1 MHRTSREEAVEKA
14 ERLQRLAQAVLEMDL
29 EGVGPLVEEA
39 LAAGLAPAE
48 ILAEGLSAGM
58 RRVGELFKSGEIF
71 MPEVLVSCDV
81 YYRGLEILRPLIRKA
96 GCGATRG
103 KMIIGTIHG
112 DIHSVGKDVAVPV
125 FQAAGYDVIDLGVD
139 VPDEKFVE
147 AIREHEPDIVGLG
160 TYMTSTFMHTRET
173 VRAIAE
179 AGLRDR
185 VRIICGGPA
194 VDPAA
199 ARRMG
204 ADDASDDAW
213 EAVAKLDRLVEELRS
228 ARRSA

>member
-1 MHRTSREEAVEKA
+1 VEKA
-14 ERLQRLAQAVLEMDL
+14 ERLQKLAQAVLEMDL
-29 EGVGPLVEEA
+29 EGIVPLVEDS
-39 LAAGLAPAE
+39 LAAGLSPVE

-58 RRVGELFKSGEIF
+58 RQVGERFKQGEIF

-81 YYRGLEILRPLIRKA
+81 YYRGLEILWPLIRQT
-96 GCGATRG
+96 GGGPVRG
-103 KMIIGTIHG
+103 KMIIGTIYG

-139 VPDEKFVE
+139 VPDERFVE
-147 AIREHEPDIVGLG
+147 AIREYEPDIVGLG

-173 VRAIAE
+173 VRVIE
-179 AGLRDR
+179 QAGLRDR
-185 VRIICGGPA
+185 VKIICGGPA

-213 EAVAKLDRLVEELRS
+213 EAVGKLDRLVEELRA
-228 ARRSA
+228 ARRSV

>member
-1 MHRTSREEAVEKA
+1 VEKA
-14 ERLQRLAQAVLEMDL
+14 ERLQKLAQAVLEMDV
-29 EGVGPLVEEA
+29 EGIVPLVEDS
-39 LAAGLAPAE
+39 LAAGLSPVE

-58 RRVGELFKSGEIF
+58 RQVGERFKQGEIF

-81 YYRGLEILRPLIRKA
+81 YYRGLEILRPLIRQT
-96 GCGATRG
+96 GGGPVRG
-103 KMIIGTIHG
+103 KMIIGTIYG

-139 VPDEKFVE
+139 VPDERFVE
-147 AIREHEPDIVGLG
+147 AIRQYEPDIVGLG

-173 VRAIAE
+173 VRVIE
-179 AGLRDR
+179 QAGLRDR
-185 VRIICGGPA
+185 VKIICGGPA

-213 EAVAKLDRLVEELRS
+213 EAVGKLDRLVEELRA

>member
-1 MHRTSREEAVEKA
+1 MEKA
-14 ERLQRLAQAVLEMDL
+14 ERLQKLAQAVLEMDL
-29 EGVGPLVEEA
+29 EGIVPLVEDS
-39 LAAGLAPAE
+39 LAAGLSPVE

-58 RRVGELFKSGEIF
+58 RQLGERFKQGEIF

-81 YYRGLEILRPLIRKA
+81 YYRGLEILRPLIRQT
-96 GCGATRG
+96 GGGPVRG
-103 KMIIGTIHG
+103 KMIIGTIYG

-139 VPDEKFVE
+139 VPDERFVE
-147 AIREHEPDIVGLG
+147 AIREYEPDIVGLG

-173 VRAIAE
+173 VHVIE
-179 AGLRDR
+179 QAGLRDR
-185 VRIICGGPA
+185 VKIICGGPA

-199 ARRMG
+199 AQRMG

-213 EAVAKLDRLVEELRS
+213 EAVGKLDRLVEELRA
-228 ARRSA
+228 ARRSV

>member
-1 MHRTSREEAVEKA
+1 VEKA
-14 ERLQRLAQAVLEMDL
+14 ERLQKLAQAVLEMDL
-29 EGVGPLVEEA
+29 EGIVPLVEDS
-39 LAAGLAPAE
+39 LAAGLSPVE

-58 RRVGELFKSGEIF
+58 RQVGERFKQGEIF

-81 YYRGLEILRPLIRKA
+81 YYRGLEILRPLIRQT
-96 GCGATRG
+96 GGGPVRG
-103 KMIIGTIHG
+103 KMIIGTIYG

-139 VPDEKFVE
+139 VPDERFVE
-147 AIREHEPDIVGLG
+147 AIREYEPDIVGLG

-173 VRAIAE
+173 VRVIE
-179 AGLRDR
+179 QAGLRDR
-185 VRIICGGPA
+185 VKIICGGPA

-204 ADDASDDAW
+204 ANDASDDAW
-213 EAVAKLDRLVEELRS
+213 EAVGKLDRLVEELRA
-228 ARRSA
+228 ARRSV

>member
-1 MHRTSREEAVEKA
+1 VEKA
-14 ERLQRLAQAVLEMDL
+14 ERLQKLAQAVLEVDV
-29 EGVGPLVEEA
+29 EGIVPLVEDS
-39 LAAGLAPAE
+39 LAAGLSPVE

-58 RRVGELFKSGEIF
+58 RQVGERFKQGEIF

-81 YYRGLEILRPLIRKA
+81 YYRGLEILRPLIRQT
-96 GCGATRG
+96 GGGPVRG
-103 KMIIGTIHG
+103 KMIIGTIYG

-139 VPDEKFVE
+139 VPDERFVE
-147 AIREHEPDIVGLG
+147 AIREYEPDIVGLG

-173 VRAIAE
+173 VRVIE
-179 AGLRDR
+179 QAGLRDR
-185 VRIICGGPA
+185 VKIICGGPA

-213 EAVAKLDRLVEELRS
+213 EAVGKLDRLVEELRA
-228 ARRSA
+228 ARRSV